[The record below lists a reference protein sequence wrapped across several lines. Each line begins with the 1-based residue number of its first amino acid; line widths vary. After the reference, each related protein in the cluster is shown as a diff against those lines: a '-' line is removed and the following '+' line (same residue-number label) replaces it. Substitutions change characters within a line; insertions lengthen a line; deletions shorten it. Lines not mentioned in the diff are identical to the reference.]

1 MARTPKAKKVVAET
15 TKDITTAAAPAAED
29 AKLSV
34 AKVKEQA
41 SALGAEALDSARKA
55 ANQGKEMAAEALD
68 EISRLAASAASVV
81 DERVGTQYGDYARKA
96 ASSVSEASAALH
108 GKDID
113 ALVADTKAFVR
124 KRPAIAIGALAA
136 VGLFLTSML
145 RGSSKKSSDDFK
157 A

>member
-15 TKDITTAAAPAAED
+15 TKDITKAAAPAARD

-81 DERVGTQYGDYARKA
+81 DKGAGRIICRSPGSPIFPARSIYFPLRSHHSIPKCGN
-96 ASSVSEASAALH
+96 SVR
-108 GKDID
+108 
-113 ALVADTKAFVR
+113 ADNCT
-124 KRPAIAIGALAA
+124 I
-136 VGLFLTSML
+136 
-145 RGSSKKSSDDFK
+145 
-157 A
+157 